1 MWDPASSQ
9 PTVSPTQRAEIEVRL
24 RRRDLTPR
32 VRERLEM
39 LKAFALG
46 YDLTTIAHWSGR
58 SPRRIQHWLRRFQER
73 GMEALADAPRTGRP
87 PKADAAY
94 LAAVDEALATTPRA
108 LGLQYDAWT
117 SARLSAYLAEQRGVT
132 LAPGWLRA
140 VLNRRDYV
148 TGRPKHTLHHLQDEG
163 AKTAFAAELAEVGGK
178 VGSSTHAG
186 RAALPR

>member
-1 MWDPASSQ
+1 MCDPASRY
-9 PTVSPTQRAEIEVRL
+9 PPMSPSPCAEIEGCL

-32 VRERLEM
+32 MRERLEM
-39 LKAFALG
+39 VKAVALG
-46 YDLTTIAHWSGR
+46 HDLATIVRWSGR
-58 SPRRIQHWLRRFQER
+58 SPRRIQHWLCRFQEGGR
-73 GMEALADAPRTGRP
+73 EALAAAPRAGRP

-94 LAAVDEALATTPRA
+94 LAAVDEALGTTPRA

-132 LAPGWLRA
+132 LAPGWLRV

-163 AKTAFAAELAEVGGK
+163 AKTAFAAALAAVGGK
-178 VGSSTHAG
+178 GGRRTNAS

>member
-1 MWDPASSQ
+1 MCDPASSQ
-9 PTVSPTQRAEIEVRL
+9 SSVSPSQRAAIEVRL

-39 LKAFALG
+39 VKALAQDQ
-46 YDLTTIAHWSGR
+46 DLTTIARWSGR
-58 SPRRIQHWLRRFQER
+58 SQRRIQHWLRRFQEG

-94 LAAVDEALATTPRA
+94 LAALDEALATTPRA
-108 LGLQYDAWT
+108 LGLQYDTWT

-148 TGRPKHTLHHLQDEG
+148 TGRPKHTLRHLQDEG
-163 AKTAFAAELAEVGGK
+163 AKTAFAAELAEAGGK
-178 VGSSTHAG
+178 VGSSTNTS